1 MTAMRTITIQQP
13 PKVVCGREA
22 SAVCSEHLQQRG
34 SQRILFVTGRKT
46 CVFAEGIAQVLRSS
60 GAVCD
65 IYSEVPQEPT
75 IRAYETALTAA
86 RHFQPDTIVGMGG
99 GSPLDVAKLLA
110 AFMDE
115 PRDISQFFGIGLVE
129 HRTVHLVCMPST
141 SGTGSEV
148 SPNAILLDE
157 GEEVKRGVI
166 SPWLV
171 PDATFVDP
179 HFMTSMPAMV
189 TAGTGMDALTHCIEA
204 YANRFAYP
212 AIDTYALGGIQLISG
227 NLLQAIRSP
236 DNLDLR
242 ENVAIGSLFGGLCL
256 GPVNT
261 AAVHALSYPLGGRFH
276 VPHGISNTLMLPHVL
291 RFNLP
296 AAPERYEQ
304 IALALGITRGATPE
318 ATALAGIERIET
330 LAREAA
336 IPMRLREWGVPS
348 HSLKE
353 MASAALGVTRLLR
366 NNPRDVTHEDALL
379 LYEAA
384 Y

>member
-1 MTAMRTITIQQP
+1 
-13 PKVVCGREA
+13 
-22 SAVCSEHLQQRG
+22 
-34 SQRILFVTGRKT
+34 
-46 CVFAEGIAQVLRSS
+46 VFAEGIAQVLRSS

-75 IRAYETALTAA
+75 IGVYETALTAG
-86 RHFQPDTIVGMGG
+86 RHFQPDTIVGIGG

-110 AFMDE
+110 AFVDE
-115 PRDISQFFGIGLVE
+115 QRDISQFFGIGLVE

-157 GEEVKRGVI
+157 REELKRGVI

-212 AIDTYALGGIQLISG
+212 AIDKYALGGIQLISG

-304 IALALGITRGATPE
+304 IALALGITRGATRE

-348 HSLKE
+348 HALKE

-366 NNPRDVTHEDALL
+366 NNPRDLTHEDALL

>member
-1 MTAMRTITIQQP
+1 
-13 PKVVCGREA
+13 
-22 SAVCSEHLQQRG
+22 
-34 SQRILFVTGRKT
+34 
-46 CVFAEGIAQVLRSS
+46 
-60 GAVCD
+60 
-65 IYSEVPQEPT
+65 
-75 IRAYETALTAA
+75 
-86 RHFQPDTIVGMGG
+86 
-99 GSPLDVAKLLA
+99 
-110 AFMDE
+110 
-115 PRDISQFFGIGLVE
+115 
-129 HRTVHLVCMPST
+129 MPST

-157 GEEVKRGVI
+157 REELKRGVI

-212 AIDTYALGGIQLISG
+212 AIDMYALGGIQLISG

-330 LAREAA
+330 VAREAA

-366 NNPRDVTHEDALL
+366 NNPRDVTREDALL